1 MVDKGLSRFIP
12 GEVHEA
18 HRPVATSAWEL
29 AALSY
34 MIAIWLSVIGS
45 LILGFSISFHT
56 GLGGIFLGGPS
67 LFVGAAVSV
76 VALTLVARLHGRQT
90 NELGRQMLDAALT
103 LFFALGLLSVVI
115 GIIGFFAAF
124 SDSGF
129 GVLIDDL
136 FLHLA
141 DIAIGV
147 LAIVWALGE
156 IAHLK
161 GAMTGAQEQGTVE
174 AGAVPPFTPPAGSY
188 APSPSTM
195 PPYAP
200 PPAPPTTTLP
210 TTTLPTVPP
219 PTEPPPTGP
228 PPAPPGPPTP

>member
-34 MIAIWLSVIGS
+34 AVAVWLSVIGS
-45 LILGFSISFHT
+45 LVLGFSISFHA
-56 GLGGIFLGGPS
+56 GLGGLFLGGPS

-76 VALTLVARLHGRQT
+76 VALTLVARLHGPQT
-90 NELGRQMLDAALT
+90 NERGRQMLDAALT

-115 GIIGFFAAF
+115 GIIGLFAAF
-124 SDSGF
+124 TDTGF
-129 GVLIDDL
+129 GVLVDDL

-147 LAIVWALGE
+147 LVIVWALGE
-156 IAHLK
+156 IATLK
-161 GAMTGAQEQGTVE
+161 IAAPGAGEPGTVE
-174 AGAVPPFTPPAGSY
+174 AGAGPPLTPPAGSWT
-188 APSPSTM
+188 PGPTTV

-210 TTTLPTVPP
+210 TVPP
-219 PTEPPPTGP
+219 PTGAAPTGP
-228 PPAPPGPPTP
+228 PPAPPDPPTL

>member
-18 HRPVATSAWEL
+18 HRPVAASAWEV
-29 AALSY
+29 AALAY
-34 MIAIWLSVIGS
+34 VVAIWLSVIGS
-45 LILGFSISFHT
+45 LVLGFSISFHA
-56 GLGGIFLGGPS
+56 GLGGPFLGGPL

-76 VALTLVARLHGRQT
+76 VALTLVARLHAPQT

-103 LFFALGLLSVVI
+103 LFLALGLLSVVI

-124 SDSGF
+124 TDTGF
-129 GVLIDDL
+129 GVLVDDL
-136 FLHLA
+136 LLHLA

-156 IAHLK
+156 IANLK
-161 GAMTGAQEQGTVE
+161 SAAPGAGEPGTAE
-174 AGAVPPFTPPAGSY
+174 AGVAPPLTPPAGSWTS
-188 APSPSTM
+188 SPTTM

-210 TTTLPTVPP
+210 TV
-219 PTEPPPTGP
+219 PPPTGP
-228 PPAPPGPPTP
+228 PPAPPDPPAV